1 MSQPPEHPGN
11 PADPQGGNQGAGSY
25 PPPGYGAPPPPPGYG
40 PPPGTYLPPGYNA
53 PPPPP
58 GYGPPPGP
66 PPPGYPTH
74 LQSSGFS
81 VGDAISWSWNRFTQN
96 AVTLVVPVLA

>member
-40 PPPGTYLPPGYNA
+40 PPPGTYLPPG
-53 PPPPP
+53 
-58 GYGPPPGP
+58 
-66 PPPGYPTH
+66 
-74 LQSSGFS
+74 
-81 VGDAISWSWNRFTQN
+81 
-96 AVTLVVPVLA
+96 

>member
-40 PPPGTYLPPGYNA
+40 
-53 PPPPP
+53 
-58 GYGPPPGP
+58 
-66 PPPGYPTH
+66 
-74 LQSSGFS
+74 
-81 VGDAISWSWNRFTQN
+81 
-96 AVTLVVPVLA
+96 